1 MTPTVQCTL
10 GDKEKVPGAFL
21 KDSKR
26 FKELAR
32 YLPLSH
38 PSTPLPLFQFTLV
51 DLSGFRPPSH
61 PPPAL
66 VSLYESI
73 YLTNPSRDNAKKVI
87 KHYITSFMSAS
98 DDNVKKVV
106 KDFFLRKMMI
116 FSSFLEDDE
125 IDHNHINQVVKV
137 HPWLSNTL
145 LGPHQWL
152 SYEVEIHFL
161 QE

>member
-1 MTPTVQCTL
+1 MLFSPFPTL
-10 GDKEKVPGAFL
+10 RP
-21 KDSKR
+21 
-26 FKELAR
+26 
-32 YLPLSH
+32 
-38 PSTPLPLFQFTLV
+38 PLPLFQFTLV

-73 YLTNPSRDNAKKVI
+73 YLTHPSRDNAKEVI

-98 DDNVKKVV
+98 DDNVMKVV

-125 IDHNHINQVVKV
+125 IDHNHINQVVEL

-145 LGPHQWL
+145 LGPQQWL
-152 SYEVEIHFL
+152 SYEVEIHHRRRSFL
-161 QE
+161 AGINPLHGRSSGIVG

>member
-73 YLTNPSRDNAKKVI
+73 YLTHPSRDNAKEVI

-98 DDNVKKVV
+98 DDNVNHS
-106 KDFFLRKMMI
+106 I
-116 FSSFLEDDE
+116 N
-125 IDHNHINQVVKV
+125 HNHINQLVEL